1 MVYILSVKILQNL
14 ELFQHPFII
23 LEKHTDMEL
32 PFTYE
37 EFFAI
42 AKEKVV
48 KQVESISTSNRM
60 SFFFATISS
69 MIDSGAIKAGRDF
82 KIESPGKITLQRK
95 GRETYLYEIEPV
107 DMNILHLNLTNIY
120 PLYNRASGKE
130 AIPPALPALLHLVRF
145 QHLRCPHR

>member
-1 MVYILSVKILQNL
+1 MAFLASCK
-14 ELFQHPFII
+14 I

-82 KIESPGKITLQRK
+82 KIEFGKDHPATKRK
-95 GRETYLYEIEPV
+95 RNIPV
-107 DMNILHLNLTNIY
+107 R
-120 PLYNRASGKE
+120 NRS
-130 AIPPALPALLHLVRF
+130 LLI
-145 QHLRCPHR
+145 